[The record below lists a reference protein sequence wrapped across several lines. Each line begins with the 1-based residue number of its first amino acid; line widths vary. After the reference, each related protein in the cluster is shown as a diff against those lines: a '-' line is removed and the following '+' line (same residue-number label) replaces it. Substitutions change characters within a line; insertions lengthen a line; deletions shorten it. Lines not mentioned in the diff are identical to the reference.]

1 MSAEWDQVPSTAADR
16 EGEATVVAC
25 GRRVTESSGGVAGAY
40 PITRRSRR
48 RSCRP
53 ATPPR
58 NGHTAETAPRQRG
71 AAVAACRKRP
81 APGPCLAPRRGRG
94 RALRRVRQDDAEGV
108 DETAFG
114 GAWRTDA
121 GQHVTHAAPLSEV
134 AELAR
139 GRSASGRAIEL
150 DWVFIDP
157 AQRGSSSAA
166 WAGLPRDSIAHRSTT
181 LATKRR
187 GCRTEI
193 EQPLV
198 RPSPRRPGCPPQ
210 KRPTGIP

>member
-1 MSAEWDQVPSTAADR
+1 MSAEWDQVPSAAADR

-25 GRRVTESSGGVAGAY
+25 GRRVTESSGGVVGAY

-48 RSCRP
+48 RPCRP

-58 NGHTAETAPRQRG
+58 NGRTAKTAPRQRG

-94 RALRRVRQDDAEGV
+94 RALRRGRRDDAEGV

-121 GQHVTHAAPLSEV
+121 SQHVTHA
-134 AELAR
+134 
-139 GRSASGRAIEL
+139 
-150 DWVFIDP
+150 
-157 AQRGSSSAA
+157 
-166 WAGLPRDSIAHRSTT
+166 
-181 LATKRR
+181 
-187 GCRTEI
+187 
-193 EQPLV
+193 
-198 RPSPRRPGCPPQ
+198 
-210 KRPTGIP
+210 